1 MTYAGLA
8 SDGEKRGIK
17 SPRDNNAF
25 NAFSTLIDER
35 YREVIDKELSD
46 QRDYIP
52 RLCAVRD
59 SDRATER
66 ISSVGEAQQWGAFTG
81 QIDYDRLT

>member
-1 MTYAGLA
+1 MPVM
-8 SDGEKRGIK
+8 D
-17 SPRDNNAF
+17 F
-25 NAFSTLIDER
+25 NAFATLIDER

-52 RLCAVRD
+52 RLCNVRD